1 MGNNIYIN
9 SFQKLKE
16 YCEREN
22 YKGWDPFDGLNSK
35 IFQAT
40 PFKNWDIARLI
51 WIQTFKHNPVNLRRV
66 FLVPKDYNAK
76 GIGLFLTGY
85 CNLYKYNDQ
94 TCNNIF
100 GSKSEIKEQINF
112 LADLLLQLKSKG
124 YSGSCWGYN
133 FDWQNRVF
141 FQPKGTPTVV
151 VTSFV
156 ANALFKAYEITNN
169 TKYLNEALSSSNF
182 ILNDLNRY
190 KNENGLIFS
199 YSPLDK
205 SKVFNAS
212 LLGAR
217 LLARCF
223 QYTKESIFL
232 DFAKDAVKYVVSKQ
246 NDDGSWP
253 YGEDKVQNWVDS
265 FHTGYN
271 LECLFEYKKY
281 TNDNSYINSFEKGM
295 TYYLTNFFENNGL
308 PKYYNKNIYPIDIHS
323 PAQFI
328 VTLIKTEKYNKN
340 SLLAEKVFDWTLK
353 NMQSKDGYFYY
364 QINKF
369 FNSKIPYMRW
379 SQAWMFYS
387 MSILLNKKYE

>member
-1 MGNNIYIN
+1 MDIN
-9 SFQKLKE
+9 DYLIHFKKLKE
-16 YCEREN
+16 YCEKEN

-40 PFKNWDIARLI
+40 PLKQWNIARLF
-51 WIQTFKHNPVNLRRV
+51 WIQGFKRSPINLRKLL
-66 FLVPKDYNAK
+66 LVPKEYNAK

-85 CNLYKYNDQ
+85 CNIYKAQ
-94 TCNNIF
+94 
-100 GSKSEIKEQINF
+100 EISGKEDMGKKEVILEKINF
-112 LADLLLQLKSKG
+112 LAELLISMQAKG
-124 YSGSCWGYN
+124 YSGACWGYN

-141 FQPKGTPTVV
+141 FQPKETPTVV

-156 ANALFKAYEITNN
+156 ANALFEAYEVTNN
-169 TKYLNEALSSSNF
+169 TKYFNVALSSSNF
-182 ILNDLNRY
+182 ILKDLNRFE
-190 KNENGLIFS
+190 NENGLIFS

-232 DFAKDAVKYVVSKQ
+232 DYSKDAVKYVVSKQ
-246 NDDGSWP
+246 HDDGSWL

-281 TNDNSYINSFEKGM
+281 TNDNSYFNSFEKGM
-295 TYYLTNFFENNGL
+295 TYYLLNFFENNGL
-308 PKYYNKNIYPIDIHS
+308 PKYYNRNIYPIDIHS

-328 VTLIKTEKYNKN
+328 VTIIKTEKYNKN
-340 SLLAEKVFDWTLK
+340 SILVEKVLDWTLS

-364 QINKF
+364 QINKI
-369 FNSKIPYMRW
+369 FNSQIPYMRW
-379 SQAWMFYS
+379 AQAWMFYS